1 MILALTPGMGIGP
14 EVTARSLSESVP
26 AETVVLLGD
35 GAIIA
40 AALDAEGVEHQQCS
54 TVDTAPVGV
63 SILDTQGAEPAPVR
77 AIRVAAEACL
87 AGAADAMVTGP
98 IHKEKLIAQ
107 GFSFRGHTDMLGHIC
122 GVDSV
127 MAFAGG
133 QLRVA
138 LVTAHVPLLE
148 VDSLVT
154 RERVIHVTQT
164 AGAAL
169 RDDLGIHSPRI
180 AVCGVNPHAGE
191 SGVLGTVDLEQILPA
206 CSALRAE
213 GWDVD
218 GPVSAETAFMSA
230 IRKEY
235 DLVVAMY
242 HDQGLVPLKVVD
254 FGRSVNWTLGLP
266 IVRTSVDHGTAFDL
280 VGTGRADHQS
290 MQAAI
295 QLAVQIVERRNLL

>member
-14 EVTARSLSESVP
+14 EVTARSLSEHLP
-26 AETVVLLGD
+26 ATTVVLLGD
-35 GAIIA
+35 GSIIA
-40 AALDAEGVEHQQCS
+40 AALDAAGVEHRTCS
-54 TVDTAPVGV
+54 TVDTAPIGV
-63 SILDTQGAEPAPVR
+63 SILDTCGEEPAPVL
-77 AIRVAAEACL
+77 AIRLAAEACM
-87 AGAADAMVTGP
+87 AGVADAMVTGP

-107 GFSFRGHTDMLGHIC
+107 GFGFRGHTDMLGSIC

-133 QLRVA
+133 ELRVA

-148 VDSLVT
+148 VDALVT
-154 RERVIHVTQT
+154 KERVIHVTQT
-164 AGAAL
+164 AGSAL
-169 RDDLGIHSPRI
+169 RDDLGISSPRI

-191 SGVLGTVDLEQILPA
+191 HGVLGMVDIEQIQPA
-206 CSALRAE
+206 CEALQSE
-213 GWDVD
+213 GWDVH
-218 GPVSAETAFMSA
+218 GPMSAETAFMSA
-230 IRKEY
+230 LRKEY

-242 HDQGLVPLKVVD
+242 HDQGLVPLKMVD

-280 VGTGRADHQS
+280 VGTGRAEHQS

-295 QLAVQIVERRNLL
+295 ELAVQIVRRRKSG